1 MYHIYIT
8 EDDIMDY
15 KPLYLLLFNATTEAL
30 EQLDAQNYGDARDI
44 LIAAQQKA
52 EEIYINSED

>member
-1 MYHIYIT
+1 MYYIYIA

-15 KPLYLLLFNATTEAL
+15 KPLYLLLFNATTDAL
-30 EQLDAQNYGDARDI
+30 EQLDAQNYGDARDV

>member
-15 KPLYLLLFNATTEAL
+15 KPLYLLLFNAATDAL

-52 EEIYINSED
+52 EELYINSED

>member
-1 MYHIYIT
+1 
-8 EDDIMDY
+8 MDY
-15 KPLYLLLFNATTEAL
+15 KPLYLLLFNATTDAL
-30 EQLDAQNYGDARDI
+30 EQLDVQNYGNARDI